1 MKVALLPSSVAGLAG
16 SHQFLTSYLINDT
29 VSIDCGSLGFHDDLG
44 VQMRVRHLFLSHSHM
59 DHVASLP
66 ILLENIYDGN
76 GDCITVHG
84 SAEVIRSLRE
94 DVFNG
99 RVWPDFVGLS
109 EREAPF
115 LRLNTLTASQTVDV
129 EGLRITPVPVTH
141 AVPTMGF
148 IIEDASAAI
157 VIPTDTGPTEAI
169 WQTANRLPHL
179 KAVFLEATFPQS
191 MSQLATVSRHLT
203 PRTFVQETKKVER
216 PCRFLAVHLKPR
228 FRAEVAAEL
237 MELKLP
243 NVDIAEPGRI
253 YRFGD

>member
-1 MKVALLPSSVAGLAG
+1 VAGSAG

-29 VSIDCGSLGFHDDLG
+29 VAIDCGSLGFHDDLSA
-44 VQMRVRHLFLSHSHM
+44 QMRVRHLFLSHSHM

-66 ILLENIYDGN
+66 VLLENIYDGN
-76 GDCITVHG
+76 ADCITVHG

-94 DVFNG
+94 DIFNG

-115 LRLNTLTASQTVDV
+115 LRLDTLVAARTVDV

-148 IIEDASAAI
+148 IIEDDSAAV
-157 VIPTDTGPTEAI
+157 VIATDTGPTEAI
-169 WQTANRLPHL
+169 WHAANRLPHL
-179 KAVFLEATFPQS
+179 RAVFLEATFPES

-203 PRTFVQETKKVER
+203 PRTFVQEMKKVER

-237 MELKLP
+237 LSLDLP
-243 NVDIAEPGRI
+243 NVEIAEPARV
-253 YRFGD
+253 YHFGA

>member
-1 MKVALLPSSVAGLAG
+1 VAGSAG

-29 VSIDCGSLGFHDDLG
+29 VAIDCGSLGFHDDLSA
-44 VQMRVRHLFLSHSHM
+44 QMRVRHLFLSHSHM

-66 ILLENIYDGN
+66 VLLENIYDGN
-76 GDCITVHG
+76 ADCITVHG

-94 DVFNG
+94 DIFNG

-115 LRLNTLTASQTVDV
+115 LRLNTLMAGRTVDV
-129 EGLRITPVPVTH
+129 EGLRITPEAVTH

-148 IIEDASAAI
+148 IIEDESAAV

-169 WQTANRLPHL
+169 WHAANRLARL
-179 KAVFLEATFPQS
+179 SAVFLEATFPES
-191 MSQLATVSRHLT
+191 MSQLASVSRHLT
-203 PRTFVQETKKVER
+203 PRTFAQEVKKVER

-228 FRAEVAAEL
+228 FREQVSAEL
-237 MELKLP
+237 LSFHLP
-243 NVDIAEPGRI
+243 NVEIAEAGRV
-253 YRFGD
+253 YHFGP